1 MDKLVI
7 NGGNPLSGS
16 VTISG
21 AKNAVLPLMAASLL
35 VDGKTKLNRVP
46 NLRDTSTM
54 IRLLSIVG
62 AETEFREQCLTS
74 LKGEFIRSPVRVSEN
89 YAGFFLCNGTTFGPF
104 WGSAC
109 FITGW
114 VCMGS

>member
-35 VDGKTKLNRVP
+35 VDGKTTLSRVP
-46 NLRDTSTM
+46 NYSADDLGQSE
-54 IRLLSIVG
+54 VAG
-62 AETEFREQCLTS
+62 RENS
-74 LKGEFIRSPVRVSEN
+74 
-89 YAGFFLCNGTTFGPF
+89 
-104 WGSAC
+104 
-109 FITGW
+109 
-114 VCMGS
+114 

>member
-35 VDGKTKLNRVP
+35 ADGKTKLNGVP
-46 NLRDTSTM
+46 NLRDTNTM
-54 IRLLSIVG
+54 IRLLGMVG
-62 AETEFREQCLTS
+62 FH
-74 LKGEFIRSPVRVSEN
+74 
-89 YAGFFLCNGTTFGPF
+89 
-104 WGSAC
+104 
-109 FITGW
+109 
-114 VCMGS
+114 